1 MREVASPS
9 GGDAFGSGRLSRLA
23 TARAV
28 VIVAKGAPHG
38 LVIVDAVAN
47 SGTIAANGGNVTID
61 GALSGGGQVWIFGGN
76 TVTLGSSA
84 TNGVTFE
91 IGGNSSLI
99 LNAAQ
104 SFSGKVTG
112 LASHDSIDLTNFA
125 FATTSITKITGGGSA
140 GSVTNVTLTD
150 SATHLSET
158 LHLVNTSAGQFGTTA
173 SDYSLTPDNHVS
185 IVGTLFELHGVAAA

>member
-1 MREVASPS
+1 MIS
-9 GGDAFGSGRLSRLA
+9 GAGSIGDGDQTLTLINRALGGVIDA
-23 TARAV
+23 TGANV
-28 VIVAKGAPHG
+28 LTIDKGA
-38 LVIVDAVAN
+38 L
-47 SGTIAANGGNVTID
+47 
-61 GALSGGGQVWIFGGN
+61 LGGGQVEIFGGN

-91 IGGNSSLI
+91 TGGNSSLI
-99 LNAAQ
+99 LNIGQ

-125 FATTSITKITGGGSA
+125 FLTTSITKITGGAAA
-140 GSVTNVTLTD
+140 GSITNVTLTD

-158 LHLVNTSAGQFGTTA
+158 LHLVNTSTGQFGTTA

-185 IVGTLFELHGVAAA
+185 VVGTLFELHGVVAA